1 MQHYNSY
8 RNFIKKKFGSQVLK
22 IPLSG
27 GFSCPNRDGTKGLNG
42 CTFCDNRSFSP
53 AALRFESP
61 VEQLQKTIN
70 AVSSRYQMFIPYLQP
85 FSNTYG
91 KVKDLTLVYE
101 PLLAI
106 QGVVGLAIGTRPDC
120 FSEEIYSYLSDLNKR
135 TYLTIEIGLQS
146 AHNSTL
152 DKINRGHSVEE
163 FIASVDQL
171 TELGIEVVA
180 HVMLGL
186 PGESPEKML
195 QTADFLAKLPVSG
208 VKIHQT
214 MIIKDTV
221 FEKLYSSKEL
231 FAIDLQQFA
240 ELLCDFLDHLRPDQ
254 LIHRIMA
261 DSKPEFGLIAPMWS
275 AGKTRSLSTIHR
287 IMDQRKS
294 LQGALCKLSCE

>member
-1 MQHYNSY
+1 M
-8 RNFIKKKFGSQVLK
+8 LK

-27 GFSCPNRDGTKGLNG
+27 GFSCPNRDGTKSSSG
-42 CTFCDNRSFSP
+42 CLFCDNRSFSP

-61 VEQLQKTIN
+61 VEQLQKIIG

-120 FSEEIYSYLSDLNKR
+120 FSDEIYSYLSDLNQR
-135 TYLTIEIGLQS
+135 TYLSIEIGLQS

-152 DKINRGHSVEE
+152 EKINRGHTAEE
-163 FIASVDQL
+163 FIAAVNQL
-171 TELGIEVVA
+171 AELGIDVVA
-180 HVMLGL
+180 HLMLGL
-186 PGESPEKML
+186 PGETPEMML
-195 QTADFLAKLPVSG
+195 KTADFIAKLPVSG

-214 MIIKDTV
+214 MIIKGTV
-221 FEKLYSSKEL
+221 FEEMYIGKEL
-231 FAIDLQQFA
+231 YTIDLQKYG

-275 AGKTRSLSTIHR
+275 IGKSHSLSTIHR
-287 IMDQRKS
+287 IMDKRKS
-294 LQGALCKLSCE
+294 SQGALYRL